1 MLRQVDEYAEKMASE
16 IAVTKRIA
24 YAAEDDI
31 KKTESK
37 KIEQDL
43 LIDQLNEQ
51 VCAHAKRLFFNFSE

>member
-43 LIDQLNEQ
+43 MIDQLNEQ
-51 VCAHAKRLFFNFSE
+51 VRV